1 MSKEEFNRLQSEKRE
16 LEGYILYLKTK
27 KLSRGLTEYEIR
39 IYEAKKAEFK
49 SLSDRL
55 HDAKETQKLIMTA

>member
-1 MSKEEFNRLQSEKRE
+1 MSKEEFNRLQNETRE
-16 LEGYILYLKTK
+16 LEGYISYLRTK

-39 IYEAKKAEFK
+39 VYESKKAEFK
-49 SLSDRL
+49 SLSARL